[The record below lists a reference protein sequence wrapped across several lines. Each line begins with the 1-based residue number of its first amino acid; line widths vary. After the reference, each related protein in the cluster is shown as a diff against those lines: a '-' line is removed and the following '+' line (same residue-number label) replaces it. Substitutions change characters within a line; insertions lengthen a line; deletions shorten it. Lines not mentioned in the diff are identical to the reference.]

1 MPQKK
6 ATRKKERNK
15 LNKRSLK
22 TNSLEGEIVDS
33 LPPED
38 KKIIEGVFFSGPLP
52 PPDDFNKYPLVVQKA
67 MVKDARTQMRHR
79 HSIESKVVD
88 SDSFV
93 VRVGSV
99 GTVIMYLICIIGAI
113 YLVSINK
120 TLEGAALG
128 FITGLAKSLVLFRSI
143 GDRSGKKSTKSKD
156 GDSRSA
162 K

>member
-6 ATRKKERNK
+6 PTRKKEGNR
-15 LNKRSLK
+15 LNKRSSK
-22 TNSLEGEIVDS
+22 TDSLEGDIVDS

-67 MVKDARTQMRHR
+67 MVKDARAQMKHR
-79 HSIESKVVD
+79 HSIERRVVD

-99 GTVIMYLICIIGAI
+99 GTVLMYLLCIIGTI
-113 YLVSINK
+113 YLISINK

-128 FITGLAKSLVLFRSI
+128 IITGFAKSLVLFRSI
-143 GDRSGKKSTKSKD
+143 GDQSRKKSTKSKD
-156 GDSRSA
+156 SDSRST

>member
-6 ATRKKERNK
+6 TTRKKERNK
-15 LNKRSLK
+15 PSKRSLK
-22 TNSLEGEIVDS
+22 TSSLEGELVDS

-67 MVKDARTQMRHR
+67 IVKDARAQMKHR

-93 VRVGSV
+93 VKVGSV
-99 GTVIMYLICIIGAI
+99 GTVFMYLLCIIGAI

-120 TLEGAALG
+120 TLEGAALMI
-128 FITGLAKSLVLFRSI
+128 ITSFAKSLVLFRSI
-143 GDRSGKKSTKSKD
+143 GDRSRKKSTKNKD
-156 GDSRSA
+156 NGSRST

>member
-6 ATRKKERNK
+6 TTRKKEGNR
-15 LNKRSLK
+15 LNKRSSK
-22 TNSLEGEIVDS
+22 TDSLEGDIVDS

-67 MVKDARTQMRHR
+67 MVKDARAQMKHR
-79 HSIESKVVD
+79 HSIERRVVD

-99 GTVIMYLICIIGAI
+99 GTVLMYLLCIIGTI
-113 YLVSINK
+113 YLK
-120 TLEGAALG
+120 LLRAPP
-128 FITGLAKSLVLFRSI
+128 
-143 GDRSGKKSTKSKD
+143 
-156 GDSRSA
+156 
-162 K
+162 